1 MANSTSSYLW
11 RKKTLEMVLSETE
24 AEQFKLKKT
33 LTAIDLIALG
43 IGAIIGT
50 GIFVI
55 TGVAAAEKAGPAIVL
70 SFILAGLAC
79 AFAAIS
85 YAELAS
91 MFPIA
96 GSTYNYTYI
105 AMGEFLA
112 WIIGWDLI
120 LEYVFALPAI
130 SLGWSGYFTNLLG
143 SIGINI
149 PAWAANSAWQAPG
162 TGGLINLPAIGI
174 LLAIAI
180 LNYIG
185 VRETAT
191 VNNIGVAF
199 KVFVVLF
206 FIFTAVWYVKP
217 ANWSPFLP
225 YGWAGVFHGAA
236 IIFFAYIGFDAVS
249 TAAEETKNP
258 AKDMPIGILGS
269 LGISTLLYIA
279 VSAILTGVVSY
290 TELNDPAPVAK
301 ALNLIGLN
309 WARGL
314 VSLGAI
320 VGITT
325 VLLVMFY
332 GSTRIIF
339 AMSRDGLLPPIFSKV
354 HPKYRTPTLAI
365 YLITIA
371 TTLVAGF
378 FPIGV
383 IAELVNIGT
392 MLAFVLTSIAT
403 IVLRYTQPD
412 LPRKFRAPGMPWTG
426 ILAIAFVL
434 SLMVSLPWETWV
446 RLIVWF
452 VIGLFIYFGYGRH
465 NSILAKQQTQH

>member
-1 MANSTSSYLW
+1 MDLF
-11 RKKTLEMVLSETE
+11 RKKTLDMIMEDTS
-24 AEQFKLKKT
+24 AEEFKLKKT
-33 LTAIDLIALG
+33 LGAIDLVALG

-55 TGVAAAEKAGPAIVL
+55 TGVAAAEKAGPALIL
-70 SFILAGLAC
+70 SFILAALAC
-79 AFAAIS
+79 GFAAIS
-85 YAELAS
+85 YAEFAS
-91 MFPIA
+91 IFPIA
-96 GSTYNYTYI
+96 GSTYSYSYV
-105 AMGEFLA
+105 ALGEFIA

-130 SLGWSGYFTNLLG
+130 ALGWSGYFTNLLA
-143 SIGINI
+143 SVGINI

-162 TGGLINLPAIGI
+162 GAINLPAIGI
-174 LLAIAI
+174 LLLIAVV
-180 LNYIG
+180 NYIG
-185 VRETAT
+185 VKESAT

-199 KVFVVLF
+199 KVSVVIF
-206 FIFTAVWYVKP
+206 FILVAVWKVQP
-217 ANWSPFLP
+217 TNWVPFFP

-258 AKDMPIGILGS
+258 GRDVPIGILGS
-269 LGISTLLYIA
+269 LGISTLLYILTVA
-279 VSAILTGVVSY
+279 VLTGVVSY
-290 TELNDPAPVAK
+290 TQLNDPAPVAK
-301 ALNLIGLN
+301 ALSLIGLN

-339 AMSRDGLLPPIFSKV
+339 AMSRDGLLPATFAKV
-354 HPKYRTPTLAI
+354 HKKFRTPTLSI
-365 YLITIA
+365 YLIAIA

-392 MLAFVLTSIAT
+392 MLAFLLISIAV
-403 IVLRYTQPD
+403 IVLRKTQPD
-412 LPRKFRAPGMPWTG
+412 LPRKFRAPGVPWTP
-426 ILAIAFVL
+426 ILAILFVL

-452 VIGLFIYFGYGRH
+452 IIGLFIYLLYGRH
-465 NSILAKQQTQH
+465 HSRLANGGRVAK

>member
-43 IGAIIGT
+43 LGAIIGT

-96 GSTYNYTYI
+96 GSTYNYAYV

-112 WIIGWDLI
+112 WVIGWDLI

-174 LLAIAI
+174 LLVIAI

-258 AKDMPIGILGS
+258 GRDMPIGILGS

-320 VGITT
+320 AGITT

-378 FPIGV
+378 LPIGV

-412 LPRKFRAPGMPWTG
+412 LPRKFRAPGMPLTG

-446 RLIVWF
+446 RLIVWL
-452 VIGLFIYFGYGRH
+452 VIGLFIYFGYGRY

>member
-1 MANSTSSYLW
+1 MSKSNLF

-24 AEQFKLKKT
+24 AAEYKLKKT

-43 IGAIIGT
+43 LGAIIGT

-91 MFPIA
+91 IFPIA

-105 AMGEFLA
+105 AMGEFIA

-130 SLGWSGYFTNLLG
+130 ALGWSGYFTNLLA
-143 SIGINI
+143 SVGINI

-162 TGGLINLPAIGI
+162 GLINLPAIGI
-174 LLAIAI
+174 LLVIAI

-199 KVFVVLF
+199 KVFVILF
-206 FIFTAVWYVKP
+206 FIFVAVWHVKP
-217 ANWSPFLP
+217 SNWQPFMP
-225 YGWAGVFHGAA
+225 YGWQGIFHGAA

-320 VGITT
+320 TGITT

-339 AMSRDGLLPPIFSKV
+339 AMSRDGLLPPAFSKV
-354 HPKYRTPTLAI
+354 HPKFRTPTLAI

-378 FPIGV
+378 LPIGI

-392 MLAFVLTSIAT
+392 MLAFILTSIGV

-412 LPRKFRAPGMPWTG
+412 LPRKFRAPGVPWTPL
-426 ILAIAFVL
+426 LAILFVL
-434 SLMVSLPWETWV
+434 SLMLSLP
-446 RLIVWF
+446 
-452 VIGLFIYFGYGRH
+452 
-465 NSILAKQQTQH
+465 

>member
-1 MANSTSSYLW
+1 MASSSLF
-11 RKKTLEMVLSETE
+11 RKKTLDMVLSETE
-24 AEQFKLKKT
+24 AAEYKLKKT

-43 IGAIIGT
+43 LGAIIGT

-70 SFILAGLAC
+70 SFIIAGLAC

-91 MFPIA
+91 IFPIA

-105 AMGEFLA
+105 AMGEFIA

-130 SLGWSGYFTNLLG
+130 SLGWSGYFTNLLA
-143 SIGINI
+143 SVGINI
-149 PAWAANSAWQAPG
+149 PAWAANSAWQAA
-162 TGGLINLPAIGI
+162 GGLVNLPAMGI
-174 LLAIAI
+174 LLVIAI

-206 FIFTAVWYVKP
+206 FIFVAAWHIKP
-217 ANWSPFLP
+217 VNWHPFMP
-225 YGWAGVFHGAA
+225 YGWQGIFHGAA

-339 AMSRDGLLPPIFSKV
+339 AMSRDGLLPPVFSKV
-354 HPKYRTPTLAI
+354 HPRFRTPSLAI
-365 YLITIA
+365 YLIGIVTM
-371 TTLVAGF
+371 LVAGF
-378 FPIGV
+378 LPINI

-392 MLAFVLTSIAT
+392 MLAFILTSIGV
-403 IVLRYTQPD
+403 IVLRYKQPD
-412 LPRKFRAPGMPWTG
+412 LPRKFKAPGVPWTPL
-426 ILAIAFVL
+426 LAIAFVL
-434 SLMVSLPWETWV
+434 SLMVSLPWQTWV
-446 RLIVWF
+446 RLIVWLI
-452 VIGLFIYFGYGRH
+452 IGLFIYFGYGRH
-465 NSILAKQQTQH
+465 HSILAKTSER